1 MIIEAVLLTGGASLR
16 MGTDKASLI
25 VEGEPL
31 GRRIATRLSSRVE
44 RLTVLG
50 RAPLP
55 GYDFLEDAQDYAG
68 PLKALSR
75 FRPSAEFVFLASC
88 DLVRFEA
95 ELVDEL
101 RSLIGAHQAAVP
113 VLDEREQPLCAL
125 YRASAFDLL
134 VDLERAGKARLMAW
148 VDAIDTLR
156 VDSRQLP
163 HGAACTNVNTRAE
176 LESI

>member
-1 MIIEAVLLTGGASLR
+1 MIIEAVLLTGGASRR

-25 VEGEPL
+25 VDGEPL
-31 GRRIATRLSSRVE
+31 GLRIANRLSTRVE

-50 RAPLP
+50 RVPLP
-55 GYDFLEDAQDYAG
+55 GYDFLEDAQEYAG

-75 FRPSAEFVFLASC
+75 FRISAEFVFLASC

-101 RSLIGAHQAAVP
+101 RSVIGPHQAAIP

-125 YRASAFDLL
+125 YRASAFDHLA
-134 VDLERAGKARLMAW
+134 DIERAGQSRMMAW

-156 VDSRQLP
+156 IDSRQLP
-163 HGAACTNVNTRAE
+163 HGAACANVNTRSD